1 MRLASEVLIWA
12 GVVIAAVGALRLLLA
27 RDSFVRLHFI
37 APGTVLAAP
46 LVITGLA
53 VRSWSSWHDVVKL
66 VFIAV
71 LMVATGP
78 ATVLA
83 TARARKVPD
92 G

>member
-12 GVVIAAVGALRLLLA
+12 GVVIAAAGSLRLLLS

-37 APGTVLAAP
+37 APGTVVAAP
-46 LVITGLA
+46 LVVAGLA

-66 VFIAV
+66 VIIGV
-71 LMVATGP
+71 ILVATGP
-78 ATVLA
+78 VTVVA

-92 G
+92 E